1 MNFPRNND
9 GNRELILILNNSRP
23 PQNSVFV
30 GEERMSDGALLKYYS
45 APRQF
50 EPGFDI
56 NRFYSRQFIP
66 SGRQI
71 EDRGRLQGDFYVHY
85 LNEPQNEPVNE
96 LLADVISN
104 EKGRMAGNGQ
114 RIKHIPFL
122 KGRWNVLNEVD
133 LSSILL
139 YVFTHDDKIEF
150 KRMDLFRLIEY
161 NMNLS
166 SSFDSNIE
174 EARRFFQNPSENFY
188 PSRFKH
194 FKPIIDVITSKI
206 LRCQNDMENYY
217 LYNRFFRVSKGI
229 LDLLKVYSFIND
241 NFEEIVDE
249 QANVMDIMVLID
261 SSL

>member
-1 MNFPRNND
+1 MFHIPI
-9 GNRELILILNNSRP
+9 GRELILILNNSIP
-23 PQNSVFV
+23 PQNSVLV
-30 GEERMSDGALLKYYS
+30 REERMSDGGSLKYYS

-56 NRFYSRQFIP
+56 NRFYSRRFIP
-66 SGRQI
+66 SGEQI

-96 LLADVISN
+96 LLADVISY
-104 EKGRMAGNGQ
+104 ENGMMGGGVQ
-114 RIKHIPFL
+114 CIKHIPFL
-122 KGRWNVLNEVD
+122 KGRWNVLNELD

-150 KRMDLFRLIEY
+150 KRTDLLRLIEY
-161 NMNLS
+161 NMNLL
-166 SSFDSNIE
+166 SSFDSKLE
-174 EARRFFQNPSENFY
+174 EERRFFQNPSENIY
-188 PSRFKH
+188 PSSFEH
-194 FKPIIDVITSKI
+194 FKPIVDVITSKI

-217 LYNRFFRVSKGI
+217 LYNRSFRVSKGI
-229 LDLLKVYSFIND
+229 LDLLKIYSFIND